1 MAVLLE
7 DRCNVFLLFTG
18 AAKILITTN
27 VALTLFLGLALFHIL
42 VVRYKDKK
50 SLLHNNSWIFKE
62 ERIDY
67 SCGEQINI
75 VTLKQMHGYNILY
88 LIIIRLEQ

>member
-1 MAVLLE
+1 M
-7 DRCNVFLLFTG
+7 
-18 AAKILITTN
+18 
-27 VALTLFLGLALFHIL
+27 GLALFHIL

-67 SCGEQINI
+67 SYGEQINI
-75 VTLKQMHGYNILY
+75 VTLKQMHGYNNYIISNNY
-88 LIIIRLEQ
+88 KVGAIIIIVSYLLLSLRRYSCTVQTLER